1 MRQFEHGSH
10 RYRQKFQNLSRIK
23 RQRNRWYIH
32 RRSPELRL
40 IQSTGQHK
48 ATLWGGFSITR
59 ITQGLPEPTM
69 INSNEMQGQKI
80 DKNITKRGAEQYIQV
95 ERIDEQP
102 FLKAIREQ
110 YRPAKRQLEAKIKNK
125 PEEMAQ
131 IRSTP

>member
-1 MRQFEHGSH
+1 
-10 RYRQKFQNLSRIK
+10 
-23 RQRNRWYIH
+23 
-32 RRSPELRL
+32 
-40 IQSTGQHK
+40 
-48 ATLWGGFSITR
+48 
-59 ITQGLPEPTM
+59 M